1 MFVKSPIHY
10 MGCKF
15 DLLPYLIEQFPK
27 KEDVSVFYDIF
38 GGSATIS
45 MNVPY
50 NKVIYNELDYNLC
63 NILKMLKETKPEE
76 LVCHIKKRIEEFDLN
91 NEGVDIRGK
100 NVSEEII
107 KKYKNQYLL
116 FRDYY
121 NKSEKDVKDLFT
133 LSFYSFCNLMRFN
146 SNNEFNTPYGSRC
159 FIKSDINLIYKT
171 HKILNKKNI
180 YVYNLN
186 AFNIL
191 NNIKEN
197 KGQFLYLDPPYQNS
211 GAIYNDNKDFNGWTL
226 EDDERLFCELDRLTS
241 LGIKWAYSN
250 VLEIKGKTNNHIE
263 EWAVKNGYT
272 IIDFEQKQY
281 SSIAKGNANAREVLI
296 INYEQRVKKYSIF
309 DFGVEI

>member
-50 NKVIYNELDYNLC
+50 NKVIYNELDCNLC

-107 KKYKNQYLL
+107 K
-116 FRDYY
+116 
-121 NKSEKDVKDLFT
+121 
-133 LSFYSFCNLMRFN
+133 
-146 SNNEFNTPYGSRC
+146 
-159 FIKSDINLIYKT
+159 
-171 HKILNKKNI
+171 
-180 YVYNLN
+180 
-186 AFNIL
+186 
-191 NNIKEN
+191 NIKIN
-197 KGQFLYLDPPYQNS
+197 TCF
-211 GAIYNDNKDFNGWTL
+211 
-226 EDDERLFCELDRLTS
+226 
-241 LGIKWAYSN
+241 
-250 VLEIKGKTNNHIE
+250 LEII
-263 EWAVKNGYT
+263 T
-272 IIDFEQKQY
+272 IK
-281 SSIAKGNANAREVLI
+281 
-296 INYEQRVKKYSIF
+296 VKKMSKIYLHFHFIHF
-309 DFGVEI
+309 VI